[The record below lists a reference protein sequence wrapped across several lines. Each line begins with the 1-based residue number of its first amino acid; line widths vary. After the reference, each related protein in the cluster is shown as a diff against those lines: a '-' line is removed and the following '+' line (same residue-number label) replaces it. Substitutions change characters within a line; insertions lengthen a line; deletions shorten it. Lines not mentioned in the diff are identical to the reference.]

1 MLLTSSI
8 SKAMSILCSGI
19 RVLVTEVETSLGSST
34 RLFVVFIGN
43 RLEQANARIAD
54 VAGKS
59 NERDIESWV
68 VACT

>member
-34 RLFVVFIGN
+34 RLFVVLSVIGLN
-43 RLEQANARIAD
+43 KLMPELPTWLEI
-54 VAGKS
+54 
-59 NERDIESWV
+59 NERTLKLV